1 MDEYESFF
9 DFLIDILE
17 KYAIFANIH
26 IEQVK
31 WKFKEKLFLRQSLVQ
46 VFLHVLLSPGRVR
59 TS

>member
-26 IEQVK
+26 IE
-31 WKFKEKLFLRQSLVQ
+31 
-46 VFLHVLLSPGRVR
+46 
-59 TS
+59 